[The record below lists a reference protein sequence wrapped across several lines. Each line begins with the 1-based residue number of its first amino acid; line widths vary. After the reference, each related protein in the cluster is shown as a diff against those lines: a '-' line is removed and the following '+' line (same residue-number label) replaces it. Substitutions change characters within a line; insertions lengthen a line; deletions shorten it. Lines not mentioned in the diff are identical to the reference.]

1 MKNQASVTT
10 FERTSDPSFPENE
23 MLPKKAED
31 EKKFDKRFNEWWDDV
46 KLNLGRLDDQ
56 IQTYTK
62 DQLNENITENKKE
75 TARAIAGL
83 DEKTIQLLNSVSAD
97 LTSIRNGLYSI

>member
-1 MKNQASVTT
+1 MKNQASITT

-31 EKKFDKRFNEWWDDV
+31 DKKFDKRFNEWWDDV

-56 IQTYTK
+56 ISTYTR

-75 TARAIAGL
+75 TAKAIAGL
-83 DEKTIQLLNSVSAD
+83 DEKTIQLLTSVAAD
-97 LTSIRNGLYSI
+97 VNNIRSSLYSI